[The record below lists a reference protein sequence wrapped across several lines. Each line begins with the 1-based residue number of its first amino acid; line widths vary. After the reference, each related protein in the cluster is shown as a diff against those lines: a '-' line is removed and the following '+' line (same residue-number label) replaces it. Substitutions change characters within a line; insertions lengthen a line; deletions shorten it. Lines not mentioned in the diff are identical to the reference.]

1 MKIKTQMLDLDKL
14 ADEVLAKSMKS
25 EKDTSDNS
33 VTPEDVSANIP
44 DNDNEKP
51 EETTSEEK
59 EEREETVKKSVDTTD
74 ESSSEDS
81 TEGTNEEEPEPE
93 DKDEENEENEES
105 IEKSFKSDETIK
117 ESIEAS
123 EFLESLVRLIVKSL
137 GDAQVSLKKSQTDS
151 QNAFE
156 VFAKSLNANL
166 RQGQNMQQQF
176 EAGMQTLQKS
186 ITEQMDSM
194 KSEVLEKLEEF
205 SHQPASVRKSM
216 KSVNIQDRN
225 FQKSL
230 GHTEGIEQLSKS
242 QVLNTLTS
250 ELYSGNPL
258 VQASD
263 IISYESGAPL
273 RPELE
278 SLVMSKH

>member
-25 EKDTSDNS
+25 EEDTSDNS

-81 TEGTNEEEPEPE
+81 TEGANEEEPEPE

-123 EFLESLVRLIVKSL
+123 EFLESLVGLIVKSL

>member
-25 EKDTSDNS
+25 EEDTSDNS

-123 EFLESLVRLIVKSL
+123 EFLESLVGLIVKSL

-176 EAGMQTLQKS
+176 EAGMQTLQES